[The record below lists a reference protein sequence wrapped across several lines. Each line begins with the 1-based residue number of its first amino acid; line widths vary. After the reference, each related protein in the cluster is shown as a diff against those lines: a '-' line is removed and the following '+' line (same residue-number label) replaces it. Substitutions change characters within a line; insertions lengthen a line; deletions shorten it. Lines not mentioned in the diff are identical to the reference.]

1 MSKLLD
7 IMNAISLLA
16 QAAESANHIKYNDEQ
31 NMKSDARDIITSIL
45 NENIKG
51 EWTGEVAELDDHLYQ
66 ECSKC
71 HKIRVIDDFCSACG
85 SPMTDYAVETIVRDI
100 LGDLDE

>member
-7 IMNAISLLA
+7 IMNVISLIA
-16 QAAESANHIKYNDEQ
+16 NAAESAKHIKYNDEQ
-31 NMKSDARDIITSIL
+31 NMRSVARDIITSAL
-45 NENIKG
+45 NVNIKG
-51 EWTGEVAELDDHLYQ
+51 EWIGEVSELDDHLYQ

-71 HKIRVIDDFCSACG
+71 HKVRVIDDFCPACG
-85 SPMTDYAVETIVRDI
+85 SPMTDYAVKTIVRKI